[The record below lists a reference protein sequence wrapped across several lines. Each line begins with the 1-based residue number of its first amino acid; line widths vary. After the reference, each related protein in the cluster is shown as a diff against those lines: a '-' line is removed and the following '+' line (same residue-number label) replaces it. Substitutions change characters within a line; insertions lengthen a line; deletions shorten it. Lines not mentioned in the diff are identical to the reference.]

1 MLVTV
6 AAFAL
11 SHALASE
18 GFYPIGEQR
27 GVKVF
32 RRDQGHGIELGA
44 EGDFQAP
51 PAQVLRVLLDYE
63 NHTRWVKG
71 LAESKV
77 LDKENGSLEVYQRL
91 KLPIIEDR
99 DYTMRVTWGNE
110 GDAYWLKFETDDK
123 HGPPKK
129 DGVVRLTTHS
139 GGWYL
144 EPIDGGRATHA
155 VYRFHIDL
163 GGSFPSWMGKGRA
176 GKDVPNLFENVR
188 NQLQYYK

>member
-6 AAFAL
+6 VAFAL

-18 GFYPIGEQR
+18 GFYPIGER
-27 GVKVF
+27 HGVKVF
-32 RRDQGHGIELGA
+32 RRDQGRGIELGA

-51 PAQVLRVLLDYE
+51 PEQVLRVLIDYQ

-77 LDKENGSLEVYQRL
+77 LDKDDHSLEVYQRL

-99 DYTMRVTWGNE
+99 DYTMHVTWGKE
-110 GDAYWLKFETDDK
+110 GESCWLKFETDDK

-129 DGVVRLTTHS
+129 DGVVRLATHS